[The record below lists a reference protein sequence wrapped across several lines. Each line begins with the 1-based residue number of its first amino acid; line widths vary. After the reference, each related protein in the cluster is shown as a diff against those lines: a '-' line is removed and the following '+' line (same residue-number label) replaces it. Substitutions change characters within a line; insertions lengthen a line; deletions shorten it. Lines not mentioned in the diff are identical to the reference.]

1 MAVYV
6 LPDLLFVQKEQAE
19 QRAADKDFR
28 LPINQRIEGS
38 LDDEGL
44 QMASMHEFIP
54 ESNKGFQM
62 LQRMGWKGQGLG
74 SKEDGTFLPH
84 TGFQK
89 SHHTMD
95 GITWAVL
102 QASLSLLAVDKRVV
116 VWGWEN
122 KKKTT
127 STLHQITFS
136 ANDLKQKSRQ
146 MKTRPAQPCER

>member
-1 MAVYV
+1 MALYV
-6 LPDLLFVQKEQAE
+6 LPDLLSSQKEQAE
-19 QRAADKDFR
+19 QRAADEDFR
-28 LPINQRIEGS
+28 LPINQRIVDS

-89 SHHTMD
+89 IRHSMV
-95 GITWAVL
+95 GFTWAVL
-102 QASLSLLAVDKRVV
+102 QALLSLLVVDKRVV
-116 VWGWEN
+116 VWGWGN

-127 STLHQITFS
+127 STLHQITSS
-136 ANDLKQKSRQ
+136 ANGLKQKSRRT
-146 MKTRPAQPCER
+146 KTRPAQPCER